1 MVNIHK
7 IIITNVLLVII
18 LKLGK
23 ILKDI
28 YIAKSCRI
36 SLLQWHM
43 TLNRPYISF
52 YELFYINILFVYY
65 THMLI
70 KYIDICIS
78 NYI

>member
-1 MVNIHK
+1 MVNVHK

-28 YIAKSCRI
+28 HRTKSCRI

-43 TLNRPYISF
+43 MLNRPYISD
-52 YELFYINILFVYY
+52 IL
-65 THMLI
+65 
-70 KYIDICIS
+70 
-78 NYI
+78 